1 LVGGTSSKVALWALL
16 ALAAAGAAPAEAQT
30 TDPVFAGWRFSPAT
44 VGSRSAGMGGA
55 FLAVADDARA
65 AVTNPAGL
73 TQVPVNE
80 VSMST
85 GRPWAAVASGRRRI
99 RFAAYATKA
108 EQEPAEPREGPE
120 RISLQPSITE
130 VGVAAGLQMFKRVR
144 LGAAVA
150 RSRLNVEEEGRNA
163 SNGAQPLHPL
173 VGGEDAQV
181 RYTAGVLVDLLRV
194 NGASTSPLR
203 FAFAVQSGID
213 WAVPATGRGT
223 IDIRRPTVTSF
234 GLGWRADN
242 HWSFSAQGDFIRFR
256 DVVETL
262 RRNVGEAA
270 ADGFVL
276 PDEVEP
282 RIGGEYATPLTCGCG
297 SVKVRAGL
305 HYESPGTLRYEGD
318 DAALAATFSGQR
330 RQVVFTLGGSLFAEH
345 FGNALR
351 LDLDARDVLDG
362 PDLSFGVVW
371 RF

>member
-1 LVGGTSSKVALWALL
+1 VDGTSSRARVAAVL
-16 ALAAAGAAPAEAQT
+16 ALVAGGSLPAHAQT

-80 VSMST
+80 VSVSS
-85 GRPWAAVASGRRRI
+85 GRPWAAVASGRRRF

-108 EQEPAEPREGPE
+108 EQEPAAPREGPE
-120 RISLQPSITE
+120 RIALQPSITE
-130 VGVAAGLQMFKRVR
+130 VGFAAGLQIFGRVR

-150 RSRLNVEEEGRNA
+150 RSRMNVEEEGRTPA
-163 SNGAQPLHPL
+163 NGAQPLHPL

-181 RYTAGVLVDLLRV
+181 RYTAGVLVDLFRV
-194 NGASTSPLR
+194 RGGSTSPLR
-203 FAFAVQSGID
+203 FAFAVQPGID
-213 WAVPATGRGT
+213 WAVPQAGGGT
-223 IDIRRPTVTSF
+223 VDIRRPSVTSF

-242 HWSFSAQGDFIRFR
+242 HWSFSAQGDFIRFK
-256 DVVETL
+256 DVVSTL
-262 RRNVGEAA
+262 RRNVGDAA
-270 ADGFVL
+270 ADGFDM

-297 SVKVRAGL
+297 SIKVRAGL
-305 HYESPGTLRYEGD
+305 HYQSPGTLRYAGED
-318 DAALAATFSGQR
+318 PALAAAFTGQR
-330 RQVVFTLGGSLFAEH
+330 RATVFTIGGSLFAEH

-351 LDLDARDVLDG
+351 FDVDARDVLDG
-362 PDLSFGVVW
+362 PALSFGVVW

>member
-1 LVGGTSSKVALWALL
+1 MGGTSSRVALCAGL
-16 ALAAAGAAPAEAQT
+16 ALGAGGAVPAAAQT

-80 VSMST
+80 VSVST
-85 GRPWAAVASGRRRI
+85 GRPWAAVASGRRRF

-130 VGVAAGLQMFKRVR
+130 FGVAGGLQMLKRVR
-144 LGAAVA
+144 VGFAVA
-150 RSRLNVEEEGRNA
+150 HSRMNVEEEGRNQG
-163 SNGAQPLHPL
+163 NGATPVHPL
-173 VGGEDAQV
+173 VGGEESQI
-181 RYTAGVLVDLLRV
+181 RYTAGVLIDLLRV
-194 NGASTSPLR
+194 SGGSTSPLR
-203 FAFAVQSGID
+203 FAFAVQPGID
-213 WAVPATGRGT
+213 WSVPQAGGGSV
-223 IDIRRPTVTSF
+223 DIRRPSVTSF

-256 DVVETL
+256 DVVQTL
-262 RRNVGEAA
+262 RRNVGDEAA
-270 ADGFVL
+270 EGFDL

-297 SVKVRAGL
+297 SVKVRAGFQ
-305 HYESPGTLRYEGD
+305 YESPGTLRYEGN
-318 DAALAATFSGQR
+318 DATLASAFSGQR
-330 RQVVFTLGGSLFAEH
+330 RKVVFTLGGSLFAEH

-351 LDLDARDVLDG
+351 FDLDARDVVDG

>member
-1 LVGGTSSKVALWALL
+1 VDGTSSRITLCVAL
-16 ALAAAGAAPAEAQT
+16 ALAGVTAPAVAQT

-80 VSMST
+80 ISLSS
-85 GRPWAAVASGRRRI
+85 GRPWAAVASGRRRF
-99 RFAAYATKA
+99 RFAAYVTKA
-108 EQEPAEPREGPE
+108 EQEPAQPREGPE

-130 VGVAAGLQMFKRVR
+130 YGFAAGLQMLKRVR
-144 LGAAVA
+144 LGATVS
-150 RSRLNVEEEGRNA
+150 RSSMVVEEEGRNP
-163 SNGAQPLHPL
+163 SNGAAPLHPL

-181 RYTAGVLVDLLRV
+181 RFTVGALIDLLRV
-194 NGASTSPLR
+194 NGGSTSPLR
-203 FAFAVQSGID
+203 FAFAVQPGID
-213 WAVPATGRGT
+213 WTVPQTGGGT
-223 IDIRRPTVTSF
+223 VDIRRPTVTSF

-242 HWSFSAQGDFIRFR
+242 HWSFPVQNDFIRFQ

-262 RRNVGEAA
+262 RRNVGEEAA
-270 ADGFVL
+270 QDFVL

-282 RIGGEYATPLTCGCG
+282 RLGGEYATPLTCGCG

-305 HYESPGTLRYEGD
+305 HYESPGTLRYEGAD
-318 DAALAATFSGQR
+318 PTLAAAFTGQR
-330 RQVVFTLGGSLFAEH
+330 RVVVFTLGGSLFAEH

>member
-1 LVGGTSSKVALWALL
+1 LGGTSWRVVLWAVLG
-16 ALAAAGAAPAEAQT
+16 LAAAAPARAQT

-55 FLAVADDARA
+55 FVAVADDARA

-73 TQVPVNE
+73 TQVPTNE
-80 VSMST
+80 VSFST
-85 GRPWAAVASGRRRI
+85 GRPWVAGASGRRRF
-99 RFAAYATKA
+99 RVAAYATKA

-120 RISLQPSITE
+120 RIALQPSITE
-130 VGVAAGLQMFKRVR
+130 FGVAAGLQIFQRVR

-150 RSRLNVEEEGRNA
+150 HSRMNVEEEGRNA
-163 SNGAQPLHPL
+163 SNGAQPVHPL

-181 RYTAGVLVDLLRV
+181 RYTFGVLIDLLRV
-194 NGASTSPLR
+194 TGRSTSPLR
-203 FAFAVQSGID
+203 FAFAVQPGMD
-213 WAVPATGRGT
+213 WTVPQTGGGT
-223 IDIRRPTVTSF
+223 VDIRRPTVTSF

-242 HWSFSAQGDFIRFR
+242 HWSFSTQADFIRFR

-262 RRNVGEAA
+262 RRNVGNEAA
-270 ADGFVL
+270 AGFEL

-305 HYESPGTLRYEGD
+305 HYQSPGTLRYAGD
-318 DAALAATFSGQR
+318 DPDLAAAFTSQR
-330 RQVVFTLGGSLFAEH
+330 RLVVFTLGGSLFAEH

-351 LDLDARDVLDG
+351 FDLDARDVLDG
-362 PDLSFGVVW
+362 PALSFGVVW